1 VDITDGSGTATV
13 TSGDGRFPFPLPF
26 GWFSLGRLD
35 DLSDEPVSRVRAM
48 GQDLVIWRDGDAV
61 NVFDAYCPHLGA
73 HFAVGGRVEDG
84 CLVCPFHEWTF
95 APDGTNVD
103 IPYADRANRKAR
115 VRTYPTIVRNRNLL
129 FWYHPDPDV
138 EPQWDIPQVVADDA
152 VECLRFNKRVRSV
165 WQELAENSV
174 DMAHFKSVHGM
185 SQAGRMGDMTIDGA
199 VRRVES
205 AQSFKTS
212 KGEFEGAI
220 VSTSYGPGVGVVI
233 FDLMTQVTLI
243 SANTPVNDDEIEVRF
258 TLYHAEGDDLAAKIG
273 GAFGAEVE
281 RQFDQDIPIWEAKR
295 YVPSPAL
302 APSEKPVTEF
312 RRWATQFYA
321 GV

>member
-1 VDITDGSGTATV
+1 MDSTEGSAGATV
-13 TSGDGRFPFPLPF
+13 MSGDGRFPFPLPH
-26 GWFSLGRLD
+26 GWFSLGRLA
-35 DLSDEPVSRVRAM
+35 DLSNEPVSRARAM
-48 GQDLVIWRDGDAV
+48 GQDLVIWRDGGDI

-95 APDGTNVD
+95 AADGTNAD
-103 IPYADRANRKAR
+103 IPYADRPNRKAR
-115 VRTYPTIVRNRNLL
+115 VRTYPTLVRNRHLL
-129 FWYHPDPDV
+129 FWYHPDP
-138 EPQWDIPQVVADDA
+138 EAQPGWDIPDIVPTDA

-185 SQAGRMGDMTIDGA
+185 SQAGRMGDMVIDGPIRT
-199 VRRVES
+199 VQS

-220 VSTSYGPGVGVVI
+220 ESTSYGPGVGVVL
-233 FDLMTQVTLI
+233 FDLMTRVTLI
-243 SANTPVNDDEIEVRF
+243 SANTPVDEDEIEVRF
-258 TLYHAEGDDLAAKIG
+258 TLYHPAGDELGAKIG

-295 YVPSPAL
+295 YQPSPAL

-312 RRWATQFYA
+312 RRWATQFYDI
-321 GV
+321 